1 MKKETSQNFKDQ
13 NEYNFTHNLSH
24 DLVWIELQ
32 IRHYSNMNGRIILK
46 SKIKPDELN

>member
-24 DLVWIELQ
+24 DLVY
-32 IRHYSNMNGRIILK
+32 R
-46 SKIKPDELN
+46 LNYRLVTIQT